1 MVAHVREGYGDS
13 VRREF
18 GPKAVVFMSLCNGL
32 STPCAI
38 KGGRRDMEGIHV
50 LEDEVLSV

>member
-1 MVAHVREGYGDS
+1 MVATVREGYGDS

-38 KGGRRDMEGIHV
+38 KGEREEVSTIG
-50 LEDEVLSV
+50 EDEVLSV